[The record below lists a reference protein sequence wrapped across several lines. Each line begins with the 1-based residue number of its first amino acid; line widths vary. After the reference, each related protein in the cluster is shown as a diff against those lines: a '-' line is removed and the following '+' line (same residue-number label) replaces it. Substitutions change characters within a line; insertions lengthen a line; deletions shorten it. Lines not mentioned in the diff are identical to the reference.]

1 MIHTIERFSLHDGP
15 GVRTLVVMKGCP
27 LRCRWC
33 SSPYTQHLRPELL
46 HIKSRCTGCGEC
58 IAACPNQAVLP
69 VKSATAVFTDR
80 DRCAACGACAAA
92 CPNRAREISGR
103 IYTPRQLLGEVERD
117 EPFFRRSGGGVTVG
131 GGEPTLQAEFVGE
144 FLSLCRAHGFHTVM
158 ETCALSAWQ
167 NLAPLLDNLDLV
179 YMDLKHMDA
188 RRHQEWTGATN
199 ETILEN
205 IRQTAQR
212 NPLILRI
219 PVIPGFND
227 DEANIAASAGFAATL
242 GGSLLRLELLPFHQ
256 FGLHRYAELDRPC
269 RVEAIEPPSD
279 ARMSLLQD
287 TARSF
292 GIEVQIGG

>member
-1 MIHTIERFSLHDGP
+1 
-15 GVRTLVVMKGCP
+15 
-27 LRCRWC
+27 
-33 SSPYTQHLRPELL
+33 
-46 HIKSRCTGCGEC
+46 
-58 IAACPNQAVLP
+58 
-69 VKSATAVFTDR
+69 
-80 DRCAACGACAAA
+80 
-92 CPNRAREISGR
+92 
-103 IYTPRQLLGEVERD
+103 
-117 EPFFRRSGGGVTVG
+117 
-131 GGEPTLQAEFVGE
+131 
-144 FLSLCRAHGFHTVM
+144 M
-158 ETCALSAWQ
+158 ETCAQTAWED
-167 NLAPLLDNLDLV
+167 LEPLLDNLDLV

-188 RRHQEWTGATN
+188 HRHQEWTGATN

-227 DEANIAASAGFAATL
+227 DEANISASAGFAATL
-242 GGSLLRLELLPFHQ
+242 GRSLLRLELLPFHQ